1 MVQVKRFVF
10 NMIEENTY
18 ILWDDSLECVIID
31 CGAFYEEER
40 QTIVNFIKD
49 NNLKPV
55 HLLATHAHLD
65 HNFGINTIN
74 DAFGLLP
81 EVSEKDA
88 PALRS
93 LKEQAQNMFGMQL
106 NYDFPAVGNT
116 FKTGETIKFGQ
127 HELAIINTPGHT
139 PGGVTFYCKE
149 ENIAFTGDTLF
160 RGSVGRTDF
169 EGGSM
174 FQLISSLR
182 ELSQLPDNT
191 VVYSGHGEQT
201 TIGYE
206 LAHNPYMDR

>member
-1 MVQVKRFVF
+1 MIQVKRFVF

-18 ILWDDSLECVIID
+18 VLWDNSLECVIID

-40 QTIVNFIKD
+40 QTIVNFIKE
-49 NNLKPV
+49 NHLKPV

-74 DAFGLLP
+74 DVFGLLP

-88 PALRS
+88 SALRS
-93 LKEQAQNMFGMQL
+93 LKVQAQNMFGMQL
-106 NYDFPAVGNT
+106 NYDFPPVGKT
-116 FKTGETIKFGQ
+116 FGAGENIKFGE
-127 HELAIINTPGHT
+127 HELTIINTPGHT
-139 PGGVTFYCKE
+139 PGSVTFYCKE
-149 ENIAFTGDTLF
+149 ENMAFTGDTLF

-182 ELSQLPDNT
+182 ELSQLPDTT

>member
-10 NMIEENTY
+10 NMIEEHTY
-18 ILWDDSLECVIID
+18 ILWVDSLECVIID

-40 QTIVNFIKD
+40 QTIVNFIKE

-106 NYDFPAVGNT
+106 NYDFPPVGNT
-116 FKTGETIKFGQ
+116 FKAGETIKFGQ
-127 HELAIINTPGHT
+127 HELAVINTPGHT